1 MSYLPPMALTDSSA
15 VLCIACILLVPFA
28 GAGISLINVGLGRSR
43 SAGHQMLSSLLVVSV
58 AAFAY
63 FFCGFAC
70 QGFAGG
76 PAHVLMVGDKPWS
89 WLGAMPFFLRGLES
103 RDISS
108 TLVVWLGILTAA
120 LAALIPV
127 GSGTDRWRLSA
138 ACASSALLA
147 GFTYPI
153 FAHWVWGGGWL
164 SQLGVNYGLGHGFLD
179 VGGAATVQSVGGL
192 TALSIAWI
200 LGPRRGK
207 YTPDGMPTA
216 LPGHNAVFILF
227 GCLLALLGWTGLN
240 SAGAILFGGVNAESI
255 PLIAINTLLSAGAA
269 GVAATLTTRVRF
281 GKPDASL
288 AANGWIGG
296 LVASSAG
303 CAFIVPAEAIVM
315 GFVAG
320 VLITLSVEWIELRL
334 SVDDP
339 GGAISAHAVGGLWG
353 IFAAG
358 LFARIPSGVLSATGG
373 PARGFG
379 SGDSGQMVAQL
390 IGIATLL
397 GFVLPLT
404 YGLNWLLDRF
414 YPQRVA
420 PEGERQ
426 GMDLYELGA
435 GAYPEFITH
444 SEDSTER

>member
-1 MSYLPPMALTDSSA
+1 MTPLPQPVLSDSAAA
-15 VLCIACILLVPFA
+15 VCIACILLVPFA
-28 GAGISLINVGLGRSR
+28 GAGLSLINTGMGRSR
-43 SAGHQMLSSLLVVSV
+43 SAGHQILTSLLVVSV

-63 FFCGFAC
+63 FFCGFAW
-70 QGFAGG
+70 QGLAGG
-76 PAHVLMVGDKPWS
+76 PAHIITMDSKPWN
-89 WLGAMPFFLRGLES
+89 WLGAGPFFLRGLES
-103 RDISS
+103 GSISS
-108 TLVVWLGILTAA
+108 ALICWLGILTAA

-164 SQLGVNYGLGHGFLD
+164 SQLGANYSLGHGFLD
-179 VGGAATVQSVGGL
+179 VGGAATIQTVGGL

-200 LGPRRGK
+200 LGPRRNK
-207 YTPDGMPTA
+207 YTSDGMPTA
-216 LPGHNAVFILF
+216 LPGHNAVYILF
-227 GCLLALLGWTGLN
+227 GCMIAVLGWTGLN
-240 SAGAILFGGVNAESI
+240 SAGAILFAGADAGNI
-255 PLIAINTLLSAGAA
+255 PLIAINTILSAAAA
-269 GVAATLTTRVRF
+269 GTAATIVMRLVF

-288 AANGWIGG
+288 AANGWVGG

-303 CAFIVPAEAIVM
+303 CAFIVPAEAVVI
-315 GFVAG
+315 GFIAG
-320 VLITLSVEWIELRL
+320 ALVTLSVERIELRM

-339 GGAISAHAVGGLWG
+339 AGAISAHAVGGLWG

-358 LFARIPSGVLSATGG
+358 IFARIPGTIGATASSAHGIG
-373 PARGFG
+373 N
-379 SGDSGQMVAQL
+379 GDAGQMVAQL

-404 YGLNWLLDRF
+404 YGVNWLLDRIHR
-414 YPQRVA
+414 QRVA

-444 SEDSTER
+444 SEDFTQR

>member
-1 MSYLPPMALTDSSA
+1 MTPISLPALTNASA

-28 GAGISLINVGLGRSR
+28 GASLALINVGLGRSR

-63 FFCGFAC
+63 FFCGFAW
-70 QGFAGG
+70 QGIAGG
-76 PAHVLMVGDKPWS
+76 PAHVFTMGGKPWN
-89 WLGAMPFFLRGLES
+89 WLGAAPFFMRGLES
-103 RDISS
+103 HGISS
-108 TLVVWLGILTAA
+108 ALVCWLGLLSAS

-127 GSGTDRWRLSA
+127 GSGTDRWRLGA
-138 ACASSALLA
+138 ACASSAILA

-153 FAHWVWGGGWL
+153 FVHWVWGGGWL

-179 VGGAATVQSVGGL
+179 VGGAATIQTVGGL

-200 LGPRRGK
+200 LGARKGK
-207 YTPDGMPTA
+207 YTRDGMPTA

-227 GCLLALLGWTGLN
+227 GCLLALVGWTGLN
-240 SAGAILFGGVNAESI
+240 SAGAILFAGVDAGSI
-255 PLIAINTLLSAGAA
+255 PLIAINTLLCAAAAGAS
-269 GVAATLTTRVRF
+269 ATLTTRIRF

-288 AANGWIGG
+288 AGNGWIGG

-303 CAFIVPAEAIVM
+303 CAFIVPAEAVVI

-320 VLITLSVEWIELRL
+320 ALVALSVEWIESRM

-339 GGAISAHAVGGLWG
+339 TGAISAHAVGGLWG

-358 LFARIPSGVLSATGG
+358 IFARIPAGTFDLTSNPSHGI
-373 PARGFG
+373 G
-379 SGDSGQMVAQL
+379 SGDAGQMVAQL

-444 SEDSTER
+444 SEDFTER

>member
-1 MSYLPPMALTDSSA
+1 MTALSPLVLSDSA
-15 VLCIACILLVPFA
+15 AGVCIACILLVPFT
-28 GAGISLINVGLGRSR
+28 GASLALINVGLGRSR

-63 FFCGFAC
+63 LFCGFAW

-76 PAHVLMVGDKPWS
+76 PAHLISIGGRPWD
-89 WLGAMPFFLRGLES
+89 WLGAGPFFLRGIETWS
-103 RDISS
+103 VS
-108 TLVVWLGILTAA
+108 TALVAWLGLLTAA

-164 SQLGVNYGLGHGFLD
+164 SQLGTNYGLGHGFLD
-179 VGGAATVQSVGGL
+179 VGGAGTIQSVGGL

-207 YTPDGMPTA
+207 YAPDGMPTA

-227 GCLLALLGWTGLN
+227 GCFLALLGWTGLN
-240 SAGAILFGGVNAESI
+240 AAGAILFAGADARSI
-255 PLIAINTLLSAGAA
+255 PLIAINTILSAAGAGAA
-269 GVAATLTTRVRF
+269 ATITTRIRF

-303 CAFIVPAEAIVM
+303 GAFIVPAEAVVI

-320 VLITLSVEWIELRL
+320 VLVTLSVEWIELRL

-339 GGAISAHAVGGLWG
+339 AGAISAHAVGGLWG
-353 IFAAG
+353 LFAAG
-358 LFARIPSGVLSATGG
+358 IFARIPSGTIGAAMNSAPGI
-373 PARGFG
+373 G
-379 SGDSGQMVAQL
+379 SGDAGQVVAQL

-404 YGLNWLLDRF
+404 YGLNWLLDRLHH
-414 YPQRVA
+414 QRVT

-444 SEDSTER
+444 TEDSTQR

>member
-1 MSYLPPMALTDSSA
+1 
-15 VLCIACILLVPFA
+15 
-28 GAGISLINVGLGRSR
+28 
-43 SAGHQMLSSLLVVSV
+43 
-58 AAFAY
+58 
-63 FFCGFAC
+63 
-70 QGFAGG
+70 
-76 PAHVLMVGDKPWS
+76 
-89 WLGAMPFFLRGLES
+89 
-103 RDISS
+103 
-108 TLVVWLGILTAA
+108 
-120 LAALIPV
+120 LIPV

-147 GFTYPI
+147 GITYPI

-179 VGGAATVQSVGGL
+179 VGGAATIQSVGGL

-207 YTPDGMPTA
+207 YTPEGMPTA

-240 SAGAILFGGVNAESI
+240 SAGAILFGGVNAASI

-269 GVAATLTTRVRF
+269 GAAATFTTRVRF

-303 CAFIVPAEAIVM
+303 CAFIVPAEAIVI
-315 GFVAG
+315 GFIAG
-320 VLITLSVEWIELRL
+320 VLVTLSVEWIELRL

-339 GGAISAHAVGGLWG
+339 GGSISAHAVGGLWG

-358 LFARIPSGVLSATGG
+358 LFARIPSGVLSVIGG

-397 GFVLPLT
+397 GFVLPLS

-444 SEDSTER
+444 SEDSTQR